1 MTATPRPFDRS
12 RIGILVVEDEPL
24 LLMDAMDMI
33 EDAGFTVYGASHAAR
48 ALELLEQHDNI
59 RILFTDIDMPGT
71 MDGLKLA
78 HAVRERWPPVSVIVT
93 SGHVRI
99 GSDQMPAHG
108 VFLSKPY
115 RPASLVDALD
125 ALTQVRSD

>member
-33 EDAGFTVYGASHAAR
+33 EDAGFTVYGAPHAAR

-78 HAVRERWPPVSVIVT
+78 HAVRERWPPVSIIVT

-99 GSDQMPAHG
+99 GADQMPAHG